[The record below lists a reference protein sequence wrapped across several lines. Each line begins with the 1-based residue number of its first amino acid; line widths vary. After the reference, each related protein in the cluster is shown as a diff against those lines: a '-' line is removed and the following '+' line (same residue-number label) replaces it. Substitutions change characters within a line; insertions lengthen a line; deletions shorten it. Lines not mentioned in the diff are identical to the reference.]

1 MTIDIEE
8 LRENLKEEC
17 YAAYFVEGFGAAL
30 VEASDLDDASPEELA
45 EMAQENGV
53 DLSKYSIGLSRY
65 RVSE

>member
-8 LRENLKEEC
+8 LDNLKEEC
-17 YAAYFVEGFGAAL
+17 YATYFVGGFGAAL
-30 VEASDLDDASPEELA
+30 VEASVLDDASPEELV
-45 EMAQENGV
+45 EMVQENGV